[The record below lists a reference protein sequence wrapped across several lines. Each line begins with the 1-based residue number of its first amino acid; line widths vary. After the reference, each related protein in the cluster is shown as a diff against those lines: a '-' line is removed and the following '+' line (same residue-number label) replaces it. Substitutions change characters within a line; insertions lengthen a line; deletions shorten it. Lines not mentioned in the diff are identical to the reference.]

1 MSAILVIAHAP
12 LASSLAAVAAH
23 AYPDCGRQLRA
34 LDIGPGIDGDRAAA
48 LVREAVAACGDGEV
62 LLLVDVYGATPCNA
76 ALKVADGS
84 RVRVVAG
91 VNVPMIWRTLC
102 YGDRALDEL
111 VERAVDGGAKGVMHV
126 PVERPRLNQSSPLAT
141 ARHDQDARHHQQ

>member
-23 AYPDCGRQLRA
+23 AYPECGAQLRA
-34 LDIGPGIDGDRAAA
+34 LDIGPGVGGEQAAA
-48 LVREAVAACGDGEV
+48 LVQQAVAACGDGEV

-76 ALKVADGS
+76 ALKAADGV

-91 VNVPMIWRTLC
+91 VNVPMLWRTLC
-102 YGDRALDEL
+102 YGDRTLDDL
-111 VERAVDGGAKGVMHV
+111 VERAIDGGAKGVMHV
-126 PVERPRLNQSSPLAT
+126 PVERPRLNQSTSLAS
-141 ARHDQDARHHQQ
+141 APHDQDAHHHQQ